1 MGYLLTVISH
11 ANGICPRQTSF
22 LNLIETLLIKL
33 FLNKLEQD
41 FTVKLSTFARV
52 QDKAF
57 QIGIASLARAP

>member
-11 ANGICPRQTSF
+11 ANGVCP
-22 LNLIETLLIKL
+22 ETLLIKL
-33 FLNKLEQD
+33 FLNKLEQEL
-41 FTVKLSTFARV
+41 TVKLLTFVRV